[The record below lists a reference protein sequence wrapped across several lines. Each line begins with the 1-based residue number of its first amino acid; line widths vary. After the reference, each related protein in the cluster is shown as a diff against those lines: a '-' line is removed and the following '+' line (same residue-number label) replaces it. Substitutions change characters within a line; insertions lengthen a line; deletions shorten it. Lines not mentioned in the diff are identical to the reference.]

1 MENFNNLHV
10 GLNIDTPRSHNR
22 TIVSIIKIGNQ
33 VNNGFKI
40 IVRIGLN
47 TTIEVSRTMLITI
60 VNASLHNNGIYNNQ
74 VFRKYYNQKANN
86 HPCYIHVVG
95 MLLVKTGVASVR
107 DKNSYNV
114 TGQLL

>member
-22 TIVSIIKIGNQ
+22 TIMSIIQIGNE
-33 VNNGFKI
+33 VNKDFKI

-60 VNASLHNNGIYNNQ
+60 INGSLQNNGIYNNQ
-74 VFRKYYNQKANN
+74 VFRKYYNKNANN
-86 HPCYIHVVG
+86 HPCYVHVVG
-95 MLLVKTGVASVR
+95 MLLVWAGFASVIDSHNYR
-107 DKNSYNV
+107 II
-114 TGQLL
+114 GQLI